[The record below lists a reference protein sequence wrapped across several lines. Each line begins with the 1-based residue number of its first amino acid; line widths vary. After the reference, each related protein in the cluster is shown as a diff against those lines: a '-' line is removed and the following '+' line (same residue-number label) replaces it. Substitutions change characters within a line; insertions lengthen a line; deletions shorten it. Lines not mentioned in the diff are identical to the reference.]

1 MAIQDPVDYGTDIA
15 LNRDSFR
22 YVSGIEN
29 LALQL
34 ERRLKTKKGSIRW
47 APDEGIDIRE
57 YVNKKLSSNDITDL
71 SFAIKKELERDE
83 RVASVSVSLKFLYAS
98 FTLKGDIQVNT
109 VYDTSFKLVLSVSNL
124 TFELLVSEA

>member
-1 MAIQDPVDYGTDIA
+1 MAIQDPVDYGTDIT

-22 YVSGIEN
+22 YVYNTEN

-47 APDEGIDIRE
+47 APDEGIDVRE

>member
-22 YVSGIEN
+22 YVYSKEN

-71 SFAIKKELERDE
+71 SFLIKKELERDE
-83 RVASVSVSLKFLYAS
+83 RVESVSVSLKFLYAS

>member
-1 MAIQDPVDYGTDIA
+1 MAIQEPVDYGTDIA

-22 YVSGIEN
+22 YVYSKEN

-47 APDEGIDIRE
+47 EPDEGIDIRE

-71 SFAIKKELERDE
+71 SFLIKKELERDE
-83 RVASVSVSLKFLYAS
+83 RVESVSVSLKFLYAS

>member
-22 YVSGIEN
+22 YVYNTEN

-34 ERRLKTKKGSIRW
+34 ERRPKTKKGPIRW
-47 APDEGIDIRE
+47 APDEGIDVRE

-71 SFAIKKELERDE
+71 SFSIKKELERDE

>member
-1 MAIQDPVDYGTDIA
+1 MAIQNPVDYGTDIA

-22 YVSGIEN
+22 YVYSTEN

-71 SFAIKKELERDE
+71 SFLIKKELERDE

>member
-22 YVSGIEN
+22 YVYNTEN

-47 APDEGIDIRE
+47 APDEGIDVRE

>member
-22 YVSGIEN
+22 YVYNTEN

-71 SFAIKKELERDE
+71 SFSIKKELERDE

>member
-47 APDEGIDIRE
+47 APDEGIDVRE

>member
-22 YVSGIEN
+22 YVYNTEN

-47 APDEGIDIRE
+47 APDEGIDVRE

-71 SFAIKKELERDE
+71 SFSIKKELERDE

>member
-22 YVSGIEN
+22 YVYSTEN

-47 APDEGIDIRE
+47 APDEGIDVRE

>member
-22 YVSGIEN
+22 YVYNTEN

-47 APDEGIDIRE
+47 APDEGIDVRE

-71 SFAIKKELERDE
+71 SFLIKKELERDE
-83 RVASVSVSLKFLYAS
+83 RVESVSVSLKFLYAS

>member
-1 MAIQDPVDYGTDIA
+1 MAIQEPVDYGTDIA

-22 YVSGIEN
+22 YVYSTEN

-71 SFAIKKELERDE
+71 SFLIKKELERDE
-83 RVASVSVSLKFLYAS
+83 RVESVSVSLKFLYAS

>member
-1 MAIQDPVDYGTDIA
+1 MAIQEPVDYGTDIA

-22 YVSGIEN
+22 YVYNTEN

-47 APDEGIDIRE
+47 APDEGIDVRE

>member
-22 YVSGIEN
+22 YVYSTEN

-71 SFAIKKELERDE
+71 SFLIKKELERDE